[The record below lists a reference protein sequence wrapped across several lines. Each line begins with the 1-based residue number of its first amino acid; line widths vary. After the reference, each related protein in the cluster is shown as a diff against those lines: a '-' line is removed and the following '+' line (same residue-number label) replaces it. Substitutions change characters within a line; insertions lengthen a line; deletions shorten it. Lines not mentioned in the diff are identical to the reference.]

1 MFRKGWAAS
10 LYVQRMYGEAT
21 FLSARRTPSYT
32 FKRDIPKGQGAIVV
46 DGMTCWDTS
55 EHGTR
60 RTIDFLNPYKEAL
73 RR

>member
-10 LYVQRMYGEAT
+10 LYVQRMYREAT
-21 FLSARRTPSYT
+21 FLPARHTLLYFQKGHNHRASAT
-32 FKRDIPKGQGAIVV
+32 AA

-73 RR
+73 QR

>member
-10 LYVQRMYGEAT
+10 LYVQRMYREAT
-21 FLSARRTPSYT
+21 FLSVRRTILYFQKGHT
-32 FKRDIPKGQGAIVV
+32 QGQGATAA

-55 EHGTR
+55 EHGNR

-73 RR
+73 QR

>member
-10 LYVQRMYGEAT
+10 LYVQRMYREAT
-21 FLSARRTPSYT
+21 FLPARHTLLY
-32 FKRDIPKGQGAIVV
+32 FKRDIPKGQGATAA

-73 RR
+73 Q